1 LTQMDRRTNNESK
14 MRLATKELT
23 EFYSEFEQDFTI
35 FFEEI
40 RAYTNQKLIS

>member
-1 LTQMDRRTNNESK
+1 

-35 FFEEI
+35 FFEDLKI
-40 RAYTNQKLIS
+40 HSNQKLLSL